1 MKHVIRRSRNVS
13 FLTEDEPDYG
23 SPKEMLPGVRRIVAP
38 NPGVMTYHGTNTYLV
53 DGDRG
58 VVVIDPGPARED
70 HVEAV
75 LAAAAGRISD
85 ILVSHGHGDHVGA
98 ADMLRTRSGA
108 RVHAADIPPASGA
121 ATIDAVL
128 TDGVR
133 IGPVRALATP
143 GHSLDHFCFL
153 QEERGLIFSGDHV
166 MTWSSSIVS
175 PKHGDMLHYMR
186 SLELLIARDDPLLL
200 PGHGPMLPK
209 PQAFY
214 RYLLDLRLR
223 RENAVLAALEDGPK
237 SLDDLVRRIYP
248 HQTHPKSVE
257 AAGFNLVSHLTKLV
271 REARVAEQA
280 PKVWVR
286 AG

>member
-1 MKHVIRRSRNVS
+1 MKHATRRSRTVS
-13 FLTEDEPDYG
+13 FLTEDVPPYG
-23 SPKEMLPGVRRIVAP
+23 CPEKMLPSIRRIVAR

-53 DGDRG
+53 EGERG
-58 VVVIDPGPARED
+58 IIVIDPGPARDD

-75 LAAAAGRISD
+75 MAATGGRISD
-85 ILVSHGHGDHVGA
+85 ILLSHGHGDHVGA
-98 ADMLRTRSGA
+98 SDMLRARSGA
-108 RVHAADIPPASGA
+108 PVHAADIPPVRDSVI
-121 ATIDAVL
+121 IDAVL
-128 TDGVR
+128 TDGMR
-133 IGPVRALATP
+133 IGPLRALATP

-153 QEERGLIFSGDHV
+153 LEEQGLIFSGDHV

-186 SLELLIARDDPLLL
+186 SLELLIARNDPLLL

-223 RENAVLAALEDGPK
+223 REKAVLAALEDGPK

-248 HQTHPKSVE
+248 HQTHPQSVE
-257 AAGFNLVSHLTKLV
+257 AAGFTLVSHLTKLV

-280 PKVWVR
+280 PKKWVR
-286 AG
+286 TG